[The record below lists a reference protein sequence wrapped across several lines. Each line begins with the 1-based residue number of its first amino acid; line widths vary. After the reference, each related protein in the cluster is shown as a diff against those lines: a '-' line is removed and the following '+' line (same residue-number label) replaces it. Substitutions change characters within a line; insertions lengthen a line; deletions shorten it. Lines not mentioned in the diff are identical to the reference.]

1 MAVPLDP
8 TLGRRWGLPA
18 AATAWPTLAL
28 CLGALILQAGAT
40 ALALSGR
47 VPPALAVAVNAL
59 CAYAQFT
66 VAHDAAHG
74 AVSRL
79 RPLNEAAGA
88 VAALALAAP
97 FAAFRRIHL
106 HHHAHVNDPVE
117 DPDYWVVGKTW
128 PRTLLRFATT
138 WPQYYRVYFLRLR
151 AFDAA
156 LAISVGTVLAFGAA
170 GVLAFRAGR
179 LGDLFLFWL
188 LPAQLAVT
196 LLAFL
201 FDYLPHRPHTQRG
214 RMVDTVSVTDRWL
227 DAPFLGQNLHL
238 LHHLFPSIP
247 WYRYRSAWD
256 EAEESI
262 RAEGGVARTWREA
275 LGTLPPSWRGNRA

>member
-1 MAVPLDP
+1 VTAALDP
-8 TLGRRWGLPA
+8 TLPRRWSLPA
-18 AATAWPTLAL
+18 GATAWPTLAL
-28 CLGALILQAGAT
+28 CLGALAVEAGAT
-40 ALALSGR
+40 ALALQGR
-47 VPPALAVAVNAL
+47 MPAALAVAVNAA

-74 AVSRL
+74 AVSRV
-79 RPLNEAAGA
+79 RALNEAAGT

-97 FAAFRRIHL
+97 FLAFRRIHL
-106 HHHAHVNDPVE
+106 HHHAHTNDPAE

-128 PRTLLRFATT
+128 PGTLARFATT
-138 WPQYYRVYFLRLR
+138 WPQYYRVYFTRLKALDATFAVTVGTLL
-151 AFDAA
+151 AFAA
-156 LAISVGTVLAFGAA
+156 L

-179 LGDLFLFWL
+179 LVDLLLYWF

-201 FDYLPHRPHTQRG
+201 FDYLPHRPHTLRG
-214 RMVDTVSVTDRWL
+214 RMIDTVSVTDRWL

-247 WYRYRSAWD
+247 WYFYRPAWD
-256 EAEESI
+256 EAEEAI
-262 RAEGGVARTWREA
+262 RAEGGIVRTWREA
-275 LGTLPPSWRGNRA
+275 LATLPPSFGRGAA

>member
-1 MAVPLDP
+1 
-8 TLGRRWGLPA
+8 
-18 AATAWPTLAL
+18 
-28 CLGALILQAGAT
+28 

-47 VPPALAVAVNAL
+47 VPAAVAVAVNAL

-74 AVSRL
+74 SVSRL
-79 RPLNEAAGA
+79 RALNDAAGT

-106 HHHAHVNDPVE
+106 HHHAHVNDPAE
-117 DPDYWVVGKTW
+117 DPDFWVVGKTW
-128 PRTLLRFATT
+128 PETLARFATT
-138 WPQYYRVYFLRLR
+138 WLHYYRVYFLRLR
-151 AFDAA
+151 ALDAG
-156 LAISVGTVLAFGAA
+156 LAVSVGTVFAFAAA

-179 LGDLFLFWL
+179 LADLVLYWF

-201 FDYLPHRPHTQRG
+201 FDYLPHRPHTLRG

-247 WYRYRSAWD
+247 WYRYRPAWD
-256 EAEESI
+256 EAEEGI

-275 LGTLPPSWRGNRA
+275 LATLPPSWRGSRA